1 MSNDTIYR
9 EDAIKAINART
20 NWYQVTCNGKQIAAM
35 LMAKDVNEILE
46 KVPSADRPQG
56 EVDAVEI
63 YEKAESQQSRTTEQT
78 MIISKSRYKDL
89 IEIINSQKQLIE
101 EYKGKVTLLEEQDEL
116 KSQLIR
122 KLERLV
128 VRRTDDE

>member
-1 MSNDTIYR
+1 
-9 EDAIKAINART
+9 
-20 NWYQVTCNGKQIAAM
+20 
-35 LMAKDVNEILE
+35 
-46 KVPSADRPQG
+46 
-56 EVDAVEI
+56 
-63 YEKAESQQSRTTEQT
+63 

-101 EYKGKVTLLEEQDEL
+101 EYKGKVTLLEEQDKL

>member
-1 MSNDTIYR
+1 
-9 EDAIKAINART
+9 
-20 NWYQVTCNGKQIAAM
+20 
-35 LMAKDVNEILE
+35 
-46 KVPSADRPQG
+46 
-56 EVDAVEI
+56 
-63 YEKAESQQSRTTEQT
+63 

-101 EYKGKVTLLEEQDEL
+101 EYKGKVTLLEEQNEL

-122 KLERLV
+122 KLEKLV

>member
-1 MSNDTIYR
+1 
-9 EDAIKAINART
+9 
-20 NWYQVTCNGKQIAAM
+20 
-35 LMAKDVNEILE
+35 
-46 KVPSADRPQG
+46 
-56 EVDAVEI
+56 
-63 YEKAESQQSRTTEQT
+63 

-89 IEIINSQKQLIE
+89 IEIIDSQKQLIE

-128 VRRTDDE
+128 VRRADDE

>member
-1 MSNDTIYR
+1 
-9 EDAIKAINART
+9 
-20 NWYQVTCNGKQIAAM
+20 
-35 LMAKDVNEILE
+35 
-46 KVPSADRPQG
+46 
-56 EVDAVEI
+56 
-63 YEKAESQQSRTTEQT
+63 

-128 VRRTDDE
+128 VRRAGDE